1 MKLQENKDV
10 RLEIR
15 ISQSEYDRLKFLA
28 DSIGWS
34 VSRLIRAYT
43 EKFCGGLNY
52 DNKK

>member
-10 RLEIR
+10 IVNLR
-15 ISQSEYDRLKFLA
+15 ITQYEYDRLKFVA

-34 VSRLIRAYT
+34 VARLIRAYT
-43 EKFCGGLNY
+43 EKFCGGVNY

>member
-1 MKLQENKDV
+1 MKLQDKKDLGIYV
-10 RLEIR
+10 R
-15 ISQSEYDRLKFLA
+15 ISQSEYEKLKFVA

-43 EKFCGGLNY
+43 EKFCGGVNY

>member
-1 MKLQENKDV
+1 MKLQQNKDV

-15 ISQSEYDRLKFLA
+15 ISQSEYDRLKFVA

-34 VSRLIRAYT
+34 VARLIRAYT

>member
-15 ISQSEYDRLKFLA
+15 ISQSEYDRLKFVA
-28 DSIGWS
+28 DTIGWS

-43 EKFCGGLNY
+43 EKFCGGVNY

>member
-1 MKLQENKDV
+1 MKLQNNKDV

-15 ISQSEYDRLKFLA
+15 ISQSEYDRLKFVA

-43 EKFCGGLNY
+43 EKFCGGVNY

>member
-1 MKLQENKDV
+1 MKLQSKKVV

-15 ISQSEYDRLKFLA
+15 ISQSEYDKLKFVA

-43 EKFCGGLNY
+43 AKFCGGFKN
-52 DNKK
+52 DNKD

>member
-1 MKLQENKDV
+1 MKLQSKKDV

-15 ISQSEYDRLKFLA
+15 ISQSEFDKLKFVA

-43 EKFCGGLNY
+43 EKFCGGVNY

>member
-1 MKLQENKDV
+1 MKLHDKK
-10 RLEIR
+10 EITVHLR
-15 ISQSEYDRLKFLA
+15 ISQSEYDRLKFVA

-43 EKFCGGLNY
+43 EKFCGGFNY

>member
-1 MKLQENKDV
+1 MKLQENKDI

-15 ISQSEYDRLKFLA
+15 ISQSEYDRLKFVA

-43 EKFCGGLNY
+43 EKFCGGVNY

>member
-1 MKLQENKDV
+1 MKLQENKEV

-15 ISQSEYDRLKFLA
+15 ISQCEYDRLKFVA

-43 EKFCGGLNY
+43 EKFVGGVQY

>member
-1 MKLQENKDV
+1 MKLQQNKDV

-15 ISQSEYDRLKFLA
+15 ISQSEYDRLKFVA

-43 EKFCGGLNY
+43 EKFCGGVND

>member
-1 MKLQENKDV
+1 MKLQENKGV

-15 ISQSEYDRLKFLA
+15 ISQSEYDRLKFVA

-43 EKFCGGLNY
+43 EKFCGGVNY

>member
-1 MKLQENKDV
+1 MKLQEKKEV

-15 ISQSEYDRLKFLA
+15 ICQSEYDILKFVA

-43 EKFCGGLNY
+43 EKFCGGVNY
-52 DNKK
+52 DNKE

>member
-1 MKLQENKDV
+1 MKLQENKYV

-15 ISQSEYDRLKFLA
+15 ISQSEYDRLKFVA

-43 EKFCGGLNY
+43 EKFCGGVNY

>member
-15 ISQSEYDRLKFLA
+15 ISQFEYDRLKFVA

-43 EKFCGGLNY
+43 EKFCGGVNY

>member
-1 MKLQENKDV
+1 MKLQSKKDV

-15 ISQSEYDRLKFLA
+15 ISQSEYDKLKFVA

-43 EKFCGGLNY
+43 EKFCGGVNY

>member
-1 MKLQENKDV
+1 MKLQENKEV
-10 RLEIR
+10 RIEIR
-15 ISQSEYDRLKFLA
+15 ISQSEYDRLKFVA

-43 EKFCGGLNY
+43 EKFCGGVNY

>member
-15 ISQSEYDRLKFLA
+15 ISQSEYDRLKFVA

>member
-15 ISQSEYDRLKFLA
+15 ISQSEYDRLKFVA

-43 EKFCGGLNY
+43 EKFCGGVNY
-52 DNKK
+52 DHKK

>member
-1 MKLQENKDV
+1 MKLQEKQEV
-10 RLEIR
+10 HLHLRLP
-15 ISQSEYDRLKFLA
+15 QSEYDRLKFVA

-43 EKFCGGLNY
+43 EKFCGGVNY

>member
-1 MKLQENKDV
+1 MKLQQNKDV

-15 ISQSEYDRLKFLA
+15 ISQSEYDRLKFVA

-43 EKFCGGLNY
+43 EKFCGGVNY
-52 DNKK
+52 DNQK

>member
-15 ISQSEYDRLKFLA
+15 ISQSEYYRLKFVA

-43 EKFCGGLNY
+43 EKFCGGVNY

>member
-1 MKLQENKDV
+1 MKLQAKKDV

-15 ISQSEYDRLKFLA
+15 ISQSEFDKLKFVA

-43 EKFCGGLNY
+43 EKFCGGFKN
-52 DNKK
+52 DNKD

>member
-1 MKLQENKDV
+1 MKLQEKKEV

-15 ISQSEYDRLKFLA
+15 ISQSEYDKLKFVA
-28 DSIGWS
+28 DSIGWT

-43 EKFCGGLNY
+43 EKFCGGVNN

>member
-10 RLEIR
+10 VLHLRL
-15 ISQSEYDRLKFLA
+15 SQSEYEKLKFVA
-28 DSIGWS
+28 DSIGWT

-43 EKFCGGLNY
+43 EKFCGGVNY